1 MQYGLLAIAILL
13 ILLLVGVCFV
23 LLRKIRNIHEELD
36 VLEQSIEQQAKAL
49 SRRLDNYLTG
59 SIQMG
64 EELHNL
70 RQQVAP
76 LPEKLMQMEQR
87 DPSSLSFIEAARLVS
102 LGATTEDLQQACGL
116 SHAEAELLKRMHQKN

>member
-1 MQYGLLAIAILL
+1 MQD
-13 ILLLVGVCFV
+13 
-23 LLRKIRNIHEELD
+23 ELD
-36 VLEQSIEQQAKAL
+36 ALEQYIQQQEKAL
-49 SRRLDNYLTG
+49 GRRLDNYLAG

-87 DPSSLSFIEAARLVS
+87 DPSSLSFTEAARLVS

-116 SHAEAELLKRMHQKN
+116 SHAEAELLKRMHQNK

>member
-13 ILLLVGVCFV
+13 ILLLVGICFV
-23 LLRKIRNIHEELD
+23 LLRKIRNIHDELD
-36 VLEQSIEQQAKAL
+36 VLEQSIEQQAKSL

-102 LGATTEDLQQACGL
+102 LGATAEDLQQACGL